1 MPFYRGF
8 YIDPY
13 YIYLVL
19 PALLISIL
27 AQIGVKSTFSKYS
40 RQFSRRGIPASAVA
54 RQILDQNGL
63 YHVSIQRVAG
73 NLTDHYDPRTN
84 IVSLSDSVFDST
96 SVASIGVA
104 AHEVGHAI
112 QHATGYV
119 PIKLRNAIVPV
130 ANIGSTISI
139 PLAILG
145 LFMGLPILVDIG
157 IILFSSVTLFQ
168 LITLPV
174 EFNASRRAISTIE
187 AGRMLEGE
195 EVTGARRVLRAAAM
209 TYVAATLTAI
219 ANLARIILLFGNR
232 NRR

>member
-1 MPFYRGF
+1 MPFYYGF

-19 PALLISIL
+19 PALVISIL

-40 RQFSRRGIPASAVA
+40 RQFSRRSVPASEVA

-63 YHVSIQRVAG
+63 YQVSIQRVAG

-84 IVSLSDSVFDST
+84 VVSLSDSVYDSP

-119 PIKLRNAIVPV
+119 PIKIRNAIVPV
-130 ANIGSTISI
+130 ANIGSTLSI
-139 PLAILG
+139 PLALLG
-145 LFMGLPILVDIG
+145 LFMGLPVLVDIG
-157 IILFSSVTLFQ
+157 IILFASVTLFQ
-168 LITLPV
+168 LVTLPV
-174 EFNASRRAISTIE
+174 EFNASSRAIQSIE
-187 AGRMLEGE
+187 AGHMLEGG
-195 EVTGARRVLRAAAM
+195 EVAGAKKVLRAAAM

>member
-1 MPFYRGF
+1 MPFYYGF

-19 PALLISIL
+19 PALVISIL

-40 RQFSRRGIPASAVA
+40 RQFSRRSVPASEVA

-63 YHVSIQRVAG
+63 YQVSIQRVAG

-84 IVSLSDSVFDST
+84 VVSLSDSVYDSP

-119 PIKLRNAIVPV
+119 PIKIRNAIVPV
-130 ANIGSTISI
+130 ANIGSTLSI
-139 PLAILG
+139 PLALLG
-145 LFMGLPILVDIG
+145 LFMGLPVLVDIG
-157 IILFSSVTLFQ
+157 IILFASVTLFQ
-168 LITLPV
+168 LVTLPV
-174 EFNASRRAISTIE
+174 EFNASSRAIQSIE
-187 AGRMLEGE
+187 AGHMLEGGE
-195 EVTGARRVLRAAAM
+195 IAGAKKVLRAAAM

>member
-1 MPFYRGF
+1 MPFYYGF

-19 PALLISIL
+19 PALVISIL

-40 RQFSRRGIPASAVA
+40 RQFSRRSVPASEVA

-63 YHVSIQRVAG
+63 YQVSIQRVAG

-84 IVSLSDSVFDST
+84 VVSLSDSVYDSP

-119 PIKLRNAIVPV
+119 PIKIRNAIVPV
-130 ANIGSTISI
+130 ANIGSTLSI
-139 PLAILG
+139 PLALLG
-145 LFMGLPILVDIG
+145 LFMGLPVLVDIG
-157 IILFSSVTLFQ
+157 IILFASVTLFQ
-168 LITLPV
+168 LVTLPV
-174 EFNASRRAISTIE
+174 EFNASSRAIQSIE
-187 AGRMLEGE
+187 AGHMLEGG
-195 EVTGARRVLRAAAM
+195 EVAGAKKVLRAAAM

-232 NRR
+232 DRR

>member
-1 MPFYRGF
+1 MPFYYGF

-19 PALLISIL
+19 PALVISIL

-40 RQFSRRGIPASAVA
+40 RQFSRRSVPASEVA

-63 YHVSIQRVAG
+63 YQVSIQRVAG

-84 IVSLSDSVFDST
+84 VVSLSDSVYDSP

-112 QHATGYV
+112 QHATGDV
-119 PIKLRNAIVPV
+119 PIKIRNAIVPV
-130 ANIGSTISI
+130 ANIGSTLSI
-139 PLAILG
+139 PLALLG
-145 LFMGLPILVDIG
+145 LFMGLPVLVDIG
-157 IILFSSVTLFQ
+157 IILFASVTLFQ
-168 LITLPV
+168 LVTLPV
-174 EFNASRRAISTIE
+174 EFNASSRAIQSIE
-187 AGRMLEGE
+187 AGHMLEGG
-195 EVTGARRVLRAAAM
+195 EVAGAKKVLRAAAM

>member
-1 MPFYRGF
+1 MPFRYGF

-19 PALLISIL
+19 PALVISIL

-40 RQFSRRGIPASAVA
+40 RQFSRRAVPASEVA

-63 YHVSIQRVAG
+63 RHVSIQRVAG

-84 IVSLSDSVFDST
+84 VVSLSDSVYDSP

-119 PIKLRNAIVPV
+119 PIKIRNAIVPV
-130 ANIGSTISI
+130 ANIGSTLSI

-157 IILFSSVTLFQ
+157 IILFASVTLFQ
-168 LITLPV
+168 LVTLPV
-174 EFNASRRAISTIE
+174 EFNASSRAIKSIE
-187 AGRMLEGE
+187 AGHMLEGE
-195 EVTGARRVLRAAAM
+195 EVSGAKKVLRAAAM